1 MPRRRSDATV
11 RGERGAGSVLTD
23 VVNHILAAVRA
34 LLAALRVVAG
44 FLLVASVALNFINV
58 IARYFFNA
66 SIFWAEEVMLFFM
79 VGCVFLGSG
88 VVAWSGRQIKMDVIV
103 GMMPPKVREVLD
115 VFSELVFIAVAIS
128 IVVFA
133 WPVIRD
139 LYNFD
144 QRSQSAEVPLVHS
157 PVAHSDWSC
166 HHGGAGERAPDRG
179 HLSRSARAESLT
191 MMAAALAYFVVPAA
205 LLVLGLPI
213 FLVLLVTCLVVV
225 LLVADI
231 PTDAIQ
237 TYLFSGLDN
246 FPLLAVPFFV
256 LAGEIMAQGGIAR
269 RVVVWVMCLIGGVRG
284 SLAVTTV
291 AASELFGAMAHT
303 AVGTVVAVGRMIY
316 PSLKD
321 GGYSE
326 RFAVGLIASS
336 GAIAVVIPP
345 SIAMILYS
353 VSAQQS
359 AVALFTAGILPSLL
373 IGFVDALFVMLYARI
388 KMVPLTDPARWRAI
402 WASTKEASWSIGT
415 VVVIFGGIYGGVF
428 TPTEAAG
435 VAVIYSL
442 FVTMAVH
449 REIGPKELWNIIQSS
464 VFLIS
469 QILLIVTAAGLYS
482 WLLTTSGIPQ
492 KIIGEIHALNMPPW
506 ALLLSLNVVLLIM
519 GSFLEPPAAI
529 LILTPLL
536 LPLVQSVGVDP
547 VHFGIIMA
555 VNLSIG
561 MYAPPFGLNLFAS
574 QAVFHIPLGTIYRGV
589 LPFLAINF
597 ATLLVITYVPAISMV
612 LLGK

>member
-1 MPRRRSDATV
+1 MT
-11 RGERGAGSVLTD
+11 
-23 VVNHILAAVRA
+23 AV
-34 LLAALRVVAG
+34 
-44 FLLVASVALNFINV
+44 
-58 IARYFFNA
+58 
-66 SIFWAEEVMLFFM
+66 
-79 VGCVFLGSG
+79 
-88 VVAWSGRQIKMDVIV
+88 
-103 GMMPPKVREVLD
+103 
-115 VFSELVFIAVAIS
+115 
-128 IVVFA
+128 
-133 WPVIRD
+133 
-139 LYNFD
+139 
-144 QRSQSAEVPLVHS
+144 
-157 PVAHSDWSC
+157 
-166 HHGGAGERAPDRG
+166 
-179 HLSRSARAESLT
+179 
-191 MMAAALAYFVVPAA
+191 LAYFVLPAV

-225 LLVADI
+225 LFIADV
-231 PTDAIQ
+231 PTEAVQ
-237 TYLFSGLDN
+237 TFLFSGLDN

-269 RVVVWVMCLIGGVRG
+269 RVVVWVVSLIGGVRG

-303 AVGTVVAVGRMIY
+303 AVGTVVAVGRMLY

-321 GGYSE
+321 NGYNE

-359 AVALFTAGILPSLL
+359 AIALFTAGILPSLL
-373 IGFVDALFVMLYARI
+373 IGVVDAVYVMLYARA
-388 KMVPLTDPARWRAI
+388 KRVPLTGSARWEAI
-402 WASTKEASWSIGT
+402 RSSTKEASWSIGT
-415 VVVIFGGIYGGVF
+415 IVVIFGGIYGGIF

-442 FVTMAVH
+442 FVTMVVH
-449 REIGPKELWNIIQSS
+449 REVGLKELWSIIQSS

-492 KIIGEIHALNMPPW
+492 QIISAINAMQLPPW
-506 ALLLSLNVVLLIM
+506 ALLLSINVVLLIM

-536 LPLVQSVGVDP
+536 LPLVQAVGMSP
-547 VHFGIIMA
+547 IHFGIIMA

-574 QAVFHIPLGTIYRGV
+574 QAVFRVPLGTIYRGV
-589 LPFLAINF
+589 LPFLLINF
-597 ATLLVITYVPAISMV
+597 ATLMVITYVPWISMV
-612 LLGK
+612 LVTGGR

>member
-1 MPRRRSDATV
+1 M
-11 RGERGAGSVLTD
+11 
-23 VVNHILAAVRA
+23 AAV
-34 LLAALRVVAG
+34 
-44 FLLVASVALNFINV
+44 
-58 IARYFFNA
+58 
-66 SIFWAEEVMLFFM
+66 
-79 VGCVFLGSG
+79 
-88 VVAWSGRQIKMDVIV
+88 
-103 GMMPPKVREVLD
+103 
-115 VFSELVFIAVAIS
+115 
-128 IVVFA
+128 
-133 WPVIRD
+133 
-139 LYNFD
+139 
-144 QRSQSAEVPLVHS
+144 
-157 PVAHSDWSC
+157 
-166 HHGGAGERAPDRG
+166 
-179 HLSRSARAESLT
+179 
-191 MMAAALAYFVVPAA
+191 LAYFVLPAV
-205 LLVLGLPI
+205 LLILGLPI

-225 LLVADI
+225 LFVADV
-231 PTDAIQ
+231 PTDAVQ
-237 TYLFSGLDN
+237 TFLFSGLDN

-269 RVVVWVMCLIGGVRG
+269 RVVVWVMSLIGGVRG
-284 SLAVTTV
+284 SLGVTTV

-359 AVALFTAGILPSLL
+359 AVALFTAGVLPSLL
-373 IGFVDALFVMLYARI
+373 IGLVDACYVMIYARV
-388 KMVPLTDPARWRAI
+388 KMVPLTSRARWEAI
-402 WASTKEASWSIGT
+402 WEATKEASWSIGT

-435 VAVIYSL
+435 VAVVYSL
-442 FVTMAVH
+442 FVTMVVH
-449 REIGPKELWNIIQSS
+449 REVGFRDLWRIIQSS

-469 QILLIVTAAGLYS
+469 QILMIVTAAGLYS

-492 KIIGEIHALNMPPW
+492 HIIAEIHALQMPAW
-506 ALLLSLNVVLLIM
+506 ALLLSINIVLLIM

-529 LILTPLL
+529 LIMTPLL
-536 LPLVQSVGVDP
+536 LPVVQSVGMNP
-547 VHFGIIMA
+547 IHFGIVMA

-561 MYAPPFGLNLFAS
+561 MYTPPFGLNLFAS
-574 QAVFHIPLGTIYRGV
+574 QAVFQTPLANIYRGV

-612 LLGK
+612 LLGR